1 MDPAGRRTGA
11 REGRPRASR
20 LIWLLE
26 FYPVS
31 AVVLAPYAILV
42 VPMAV
47 LYHNPRIGFIF
58 MLLGLA
64 LSGTVVVETVFRGR
78 MNRRGQWQRGLAEA
92 NARHPRLFLI
102 ARLVTVGSIVA
113 DLVGA
118 SEGRGTIFTQITGEV
133 AQSRLALAT
142 SLFTGWRYLAL
153 ALLVASFVGGFVGR
167 YAFLLWA
174 AALVAAQVILVL
186 LTAKSEPLISYLSF
200 IVAVTAICGVI
211 RPRFAVIMM
220 AALFLAWPTLYTVR
234 NEVRVDGGV
243 QVAQDVTAG
252 DRLRFD
258 RQVTLA
264 DEFDVP
270 VDLDQPGLADVVRYG
285 LVPRLF
291 DADRAPISIGNTI
304 NMYLGGSSTSA
315 YSFLTLGTVYF
326 LEGWWGVMLFYTSWA
341 ILASVLLRVGRAPGP
356 VRLSLFA
363 LVIGGPLLWTS
374 AYPDAMIGF
383 LQYSVAAS
391 PVLLLIYLIRRR
403 VKAAVP
409 DKVPV
414 HRSWT

>member
-1 MDPAGRRTGA
+1 MGH
-11 REGRPRASR
+11 RASR
-20 LIWLLE
+20 LTWLLQL
-26 FYPVS
+26 YPVS
-31 AVVLAPYAILV
+31 AVILAPYAILV

-47 LYHNPRIGFIF
+47 LYDNPHTGFIA

-78 MNRRGQWQRGLAEA
+78 TDKRDQWQRGLADA
-92 NARHPRLFLI
+92 NAGHPRLFLI
-102 ARLVTVGSIVA
+102 ARLVTVVSIVA

-118 SEGRGTIFTQITGEV
+118 SEGRGTIFTQIAGEV
-133 AQSRLALAT
+133 AQSPLALAT

-153 ALLVASFVGGFVGR
+153 ALLVASFAGGLVGR
-167 YAFLLWA
+167 YAFLLWV
-174 AALVAAQVILVL
+174 AALVATQVLLVL
-186 LTAKSEPLISYLSF
+186 LTAKSEPLFSYLSF

-211 RPRFAVIMM
+211 RPRFLVIMM
-220 AALFLAWPTLYTVR
+220 AALFLAWPALYTVR
-234 NEVRVDGGV
+234 NEIRVDGGV
-243 QVAQDVTAG
+243 EVEQDMTAT

-258 RQVTLA
+258 QQVTRA
-264 DEFDVP
+264 AEYDVP

-291 DADRAPISIGNTI
+291 DTERAPLSIGYAI
-304 NMYLGGSSTSA
+304 NMYLGGTSTSA

-326 LEGWWGVMLFYTSWA
+326 LDGWSGVVLFYAGWA
-341 ILASVLLRVGRAPGP
+341 IVASLLLRVGGAPGP

-374 AYPDAMIGF
+374 AYPDTMIGF

-391 PVLLLIYLIRRR
+391 PVLLLIHLIRHRA
-403 VKAAVP
+403 KAAEP
-409 DKVPV
+409 DGVPV
-414 HRSWT
+414 RRLLA